1 MPVAQ
6 GGFVFQIIF
15 GILADDFVQVE
26 APVGGTPQQRF
37 GFQARQDA
45 SPRPDNGLSR
55 REAESTLKE
64 GQAAQGG
71 LLACGE
77 PPPRVFKDRP
87 QAAVTFWRVAQGG
100 REKVEAALDFRRDF
114 GARKQ
119 VDPRRGEFDGE
130 RHAVHALTNADGG
143 FAFRAAQ
150 LLDAG
155 AAGLNIEDSWQDGA
169 SLRPIAE
176 QARRIEAIRS
186 AAEKRNIPLVINAR
200 ADSFLADGFATGQER
215 IEDAVRRANAYL
227 QAGADCIYPIGCA
240 EQETLVILRQRIPAP
255 INVLFSAKTPSL
267 NALQE
272 IGIKRVSF
280 GPYIFRALLAKMS
293 ALFDE
298 IQRGEGAAFMEH
310 PWRGADVQPYL
321 QSGKEP
327 SA

>member
-1 MPVAQ
+1 MPQLTQAQ
-6 GGFVFQIIF
+6 TLLDLHHQPCLLILPNVWNPIGTRLLQAKGFP
-15 GILADDFVQVE
+15 A
-26 APVGGTPQQRF
+26 AAT
-37 GFQARQDA
+37 A
-45 SPRPDNGLSR
+45 SAAI
-55 REAESTLKE
+55 AESL
-64 GQAAQGG
+64 GY
-71 LLACGE
+71 
-77 PPPRVFKDRP
+77 P
-87 QAAVTFWRVAQGG
+87 
-100 REKVEAALDFRRDF
+100 
-114 GARKQ
+114 
-119 VDPRRGEFDGE
+119 DGE
-130 RHAVHALTNADGG
+130 QLQWKTMLDAVARIVRSVDIPVSVDIESGYSESLHGLQEHT
-143 FAFRAAQ
+143 AQ

-169 SLRPIAE
+169 KLRPIAE

-200 ADSFLADGFATGQER
+200 ADSFLADGFATHQER

-240 EQETLVILRQRIPAP
+240 EKETLVILRQRIPAP

-310 PWRGADVQPYL
+310 LWRGADVQPYL
-321 QSGKEP
+321 HSGKEP

>member
-1 MPVAQ
+1 MTQPSAAQ
-6 GGFVFQIIF
+6 TLLDLHHQTRPLILPNIWNPIGARLLQAKGFP
-15 GILADDFVQVE
+15 A
-26 APVGGTPQQRF
+26 AAT
-37 GFQARQDA
+37 A
-45 SPRPDNGLSR
+45 SAAI
-55 REAESTLKE
+55 AESL
-64 GQAAQGG
+64 GY
-71 LLACGE
+71 
-77 PPPRVFKDRP
+77 P
-87 QAAVTFWRVAQGG
+87 
-100 REKVEAALDFRRDF
+100 
-114 GARKQ
+114 
-119 VDPRRGEFDGE
+119 DGE
-130 RHAVHALTNADGG
+130 QLQWKTMLDAVARIVRSVEIPVSVDIESGYSESLHGLQEHT
-143 FAFRAAQ
+143 AQ
-150 LLDAG
+150 LLDTG

-169 SLRPIAE
+169 KLRPIAE

-200 ADSFLADGFATGQER
+200 ADSFLSDGFATGQER

-310 PWRGADVQPYL
+310 LWRGADVQPYL

>member
-1 MPVAQ
+1 MTQPSAAQ
-6 GGFVFQIIF
+6 ALLDLHHQPRLLILPNIWNPIGARLLQAKGFP
-15 GILADDFVQVE
+15 A
-26 APVGGTPQQRF
+26 AAT
-37 GFQARQDA
+37 A
-45 SPRPDNGLSR
+45 SAAI
-55 REAESTLKE
+55 AESL
-64 GQAAQGG
+64 GYPD
-71 LLACGE
+71 GE
-77 PPPRVFKDRP
+77 QLQWKTML
-87 QAAVTFWRVAQGG
+87 AAVARIVRSVEIPVSVDIESGYSESLHG
-100 REKVEAALDFRRDF
+100 LRE
-114 GARKQ
+114 
-119 VDPRRGEFDGE
+119 
-130 RHAVHALTNADGG
+130 HT
-143 FAFRAAQ
+143 AQ

-310 PWRGADVQPYL
+310 LWRGADVQPYL